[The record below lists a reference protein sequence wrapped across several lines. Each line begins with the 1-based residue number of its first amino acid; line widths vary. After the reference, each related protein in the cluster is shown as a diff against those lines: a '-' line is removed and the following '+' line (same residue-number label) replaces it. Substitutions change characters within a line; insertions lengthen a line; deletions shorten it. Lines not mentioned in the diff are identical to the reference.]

1 MPCSGDIWLTTI
13 LTNLLIMNERE
24 LIAQIQEMTG
34 QDRTGLLQGI
44 GDDCAV
50 IEKNADTVWLLTVDS
65 LIESVHFNC
74 AWHPP
79 DLLGR
84 KTVAV
89 NCSDIAAMGGQ
100 PLFALL
106 ALGLPADFAP
116 DWAERLMQGLTQ
128 ACQEQGCLLIGG
140 DTVRSPEQV
149 MLTLTVIGEMRKDQV
164 LCRHK
169 ARLGDMIWVSG
180 PLGWSAAGLAL
191 LEAGRT
197 MADPHWRQL
206 VAAHFDPQ
214 PHTGLGRLLAGS
226 KLVHAMMDMSDG
238 LATDL
243 AHLCEQSKVGAV
255 IEADLLPGAPELTA
269 AAKLLG
275 QDPLAWM
282 LSGGEDYKLLFTA
295 AAHATE
301 SLQRLTAEQGWLIHP
316 VGRIRA
322 GQGLRLLRSDG
333 REEDV
338 LFQGFDHFAREAA
351 P

>member
-1 MPCSGDIWLTTI
+1 
-13 LTNLLIMNERE
+13 MNERE
-24 LIAQIQEMTG
+24 LIAQIQKLIG
-34 QDRTGLLQGI
+34 PGRAGLLQGI

-50 IEKNADTVWLLTVDS
+50 LEKNADTVWLLTMDS

-79 DLLGR
+79 ELLGR
-84 KTVAV
+84 KAVAV

-106 ALGLPADFAP
+106 GLGLPADFSP
-116 DWAERLMQGLTQ
+116 DWAERLMQGISQ
-128 ACQEQGCLLIGG
+128 YCQEQGCLLIGG

-149 MLTLTVIGEMRKDQV
+149 MLTLAVIGEMRKEHV
-164 LCRHK
+164 LYRHK
-169 ARLGDMIWVSG
+169 ARPGDTIWVSG
-180 PLGWSAAGLAL
+180 PLGCSAAGLAL
-191 LEAGRT
+191 LQAGKS
-197 MADPHWRQL
+197 AIDPQWRQL
-206 VAAHFDPQ
+206 IAAHLDPQ
-214 PHTGLGRLLAGS
+214 PQTGLGRLLAAS

-243 AHLCEQSKVGAV
+243 AHLCKRSKVGAI
-255 IEADLLPGAPELTA
+255 IEADLLPGAAELTA
-269 AAKLLG
+269 AADLLG

-282 LSGGEDYKLLFTA
+282 LSGGEDYTLLFTA

-301 SLQRLTAEQGWLIHP
+301 ALQRLTAEHSWLIHP
-316 VGRIRA
+316 VGKIRA

-333 REEDV
+333 GKENV
-338 LFQGFDHFAREAA
+338 LFQGFDHFPREVA